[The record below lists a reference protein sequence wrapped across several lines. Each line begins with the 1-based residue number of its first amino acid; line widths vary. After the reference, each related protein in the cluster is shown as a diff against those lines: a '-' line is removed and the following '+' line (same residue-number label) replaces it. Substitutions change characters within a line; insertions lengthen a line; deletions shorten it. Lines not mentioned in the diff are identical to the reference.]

1 MWISKKKIDDGN
13 KELSELKK
21 KIDALKKRN
30 RFIEANATTYKNRR
44 CNSILSTNIN

>member
-21 KIDALKKRN
+21 ESRRTKERN

-44 CNSILSTNIN
+44 YNSILSTNIN